1 MDLMISW
8 GVFIGLTTVII
19 YSHGKEKP
27 TRDEPAH
34 RRGRA
39 LPRNRVARRLALYT
53 STDWVLLIG
62 AVAFLTSAI
71 SGTAEVLL

>member
-8 GVFIGLTTVII
+8 GVSIGLAAVII

-34 RRGRA
+34 RRGRP

-53 STDWVLLIG
+53 FTDWMLLIS
-62 AVAFLTSAI
+62 AVIFLTSAI
-71 SGTAEVLL
+71 SGTAELLL

>member
-1 MDLMISW
+1 MDLIISW
-8 GVFIGLTTVII
+8 GLFIGLTAVII

-53 STDWVLLIG
+53 FTDWMLLIG
-62 AVAFLTSAI
+62 AVIFLTSAI
-71 SGTAEVLL
+71 SGTAEVFL